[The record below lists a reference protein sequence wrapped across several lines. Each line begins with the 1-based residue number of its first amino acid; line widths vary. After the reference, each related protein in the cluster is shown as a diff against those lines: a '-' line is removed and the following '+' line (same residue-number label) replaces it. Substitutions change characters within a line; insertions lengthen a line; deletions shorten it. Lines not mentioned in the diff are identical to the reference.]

1 MTKRT
6 DARDVSSATEF
17 SPVDN
22 EPPLRWW
29 RRLRIVPVR
38 EIGAGRRAVLV
49 ALVAWVPI
57 AVWALATG
65 RLMHADGGE
74 ALFQHYG
81 IHVRYLFAIPLL
93 ILAEAA
99 LHRGSVAIAR
109 QFVASGAIE
118 PAILPRFEATNRG
131 LVRLRDASLPWVL
144 GLGFAIAWSFAD
156 PPSNH
161 DDAMSWAYGADG
173 RLGFGGFWA
182 AYVARPIFFA
192 LLLGWLWRI
201 ALVTLWA
208 WRVGRLGL
216 SLVPS
221 HPDRTGGI
229 AFVEKLPGAF
239 ALVTLGLAAVPA
251 SRWAHEVVHHGA
263 SLASFRLPALAFVL
277 LWTLI
282 LLLPLFAFA
291 APLRRARRAAVPAY
305 ASLVGD
311 QGRLVHRRWI
321 ERKAI
326 DDDEVL
332 EPAGVGA
339 VADASVLYDAVKK
352 MRAVPVGKAALAG
365 ILVPLAIPFL
375 LLATVQIPLKDMLL
389 KLLKVLV

>member
-1 MTKRT
+1 
-6 DARDVSSATEF
+6 
-17 SPVDN
+17 
-22 EPPLRWW
+22 
-29 RRLRIVPVR
+29 
-38 EIGAGRRAVLV
+38 
-49 ALVAWVPI
+49 
-57 AVWALATG
+57 
-65 RLMHADGGE
+65 
-74 ALFQHYG
+74 
-81 IHVRYLFAIPLL
+81 
-93 ILAEAA
+93 
-99 LHRGSVAIAR
+99 
-109 QFVASGAIE
+109 
-118 PAILPRFEATNRG
+118 
-131 LVRLRDASLPWVL
+131 
-144 GLGFAIAWSFAD
+144 
-156 PPSNH
+156 
-161 DDAMSWAYGADG
+161 
-173 RLGFGGFWA
+173 
-182 AYVARPIFFA
+182 
-192 LLLGWLWRI
+192 
-201 ALVTLWA
+201 
-208 WRVGRLGL
+208 
-216 SLVPS
+216 
-221 HPDRTGGI
+221 
-229 AFVEKLPGAF
+229 
-239 ALVTLGLAAVPA
+239 
-251 SRWAHEVVHHGA
+251 VHHGA